1 MNLFPIPVDS
11 QTNFRMVA
19 KTIFG
24 LENLCAEELK
34 KLGADNTEILNRAV
48 GFDGNIGIMY
58 KANLLLR
65 TSLRVLVQFAEF
77 EVANEDDLYE
87 KVKSIEWEKLITI
100 NDTLAIDTVLNTEI
114 FNHSQYISQK
124 TKDAICDRFREKF
137 DNIRPSVDFDNPT
150 LRLHL
155 HISRNRCI
163 IALDSSG
170 DSLHKRG
177 YREKTNLA
185 PINEVLAAGL
195 VQLSEWDRRSTFVDG
210 MCGSGTILIEAAM
223 LAANIPA
230 GYFREQYGFMNWKQL
245 LPFDKELWETIHIAA
260 IERISTENIIL
271 YGIELSP
278 NVARKAKENV
288 KRSKTE
294 DMIRIRCAD
303 FLESD
308 TPPTVGSKPIL
319 LMNPPYGERMDQE
332 EDINALYHSVGD
344 TFKKKYSGY
353 ECWIISSNLEAMKN
367 VGLSTSKRLVV
378 YNGQLECRFF
388 RYSIYA
394 GSKKGNK
401 Q

>member
-1 MNLFPIPVDS
+1 MNLFPIPSDS
-11 QTNFRMVA
+11 KSNFSMVA

-24 LENLCAEELK
+24 LEGLCAEELK
-34 KLGADNTEILNRAV
+34 KLGAENIAIHNRAV
-48 GFDGNIGIMY
+48 SFEGNIGIMY

-65 TSLRVLVQFAEF
+65 TALRVLVQFAEF
-77 EVANEDDLYE
+77 EVENEDDLYE
-87 KVKSIEWEKLITI
+87 KVKSIEWENLITAD
-100 NDTLAIDTVLNTEI
+100 DTIAIDTVLNTEI

-124 TKDAICDRFREKF
+124 TKDAICDRFRELVNK
-137 DNIRPSVDFDNPT
+137 RPSVDLDNPT

-155 HISRNRCI
+155 HISKQRCI
-163 IALDSSG
+163 IALDGSG

-195 VQLSEWDRRSTFVDG
+195 VQLSEWDKRSTFIDP
-210 MCGSGTILIEAAM
+210 MCGSATILIEAAM

-245 LPFDKELWETIHIAA
+245 LPFDKDLWETIHGAA
-260 IERISTENIIL
+260 IERISSENIIL

-278 NVARKAKENV
+278 HVARKGKENV

-308 TPPTVGSKPIL
+308 PPPVVGKPIL
-319 LMNPPYGERMDQE
+319 LMNPPYGERMDK
-332 EDINALYHSVGD
+332 EDIAALYHSVGD
-344 TFKKKYSGY
+344 TFKKKYSGFD
-353 ECWIISSNLEAMKN
+353 CWIISSNLEALKN
-367 VGLSTSKRLVV
+367 VGLSTSKRITV

-388 RYSIYA
+388 RYSIYQ
-394 GSKKGNK
+394 GSKKASK
-401 Q
+401 L